1 MLPMEN
7 VEVSVGNEVDAETTH
22 YTLLFIYNCVHILA
36 TL

>member
-7 VEVSVGNEVDAETTH
+7 VEVSVENEVEESSAGTTQH
-22 YTLLFIYNCVHILA
+22 TLH

>member
-22 YTLLFIYNCVHILA
+22 YFLYTIVYIY
-36 TL
+36 